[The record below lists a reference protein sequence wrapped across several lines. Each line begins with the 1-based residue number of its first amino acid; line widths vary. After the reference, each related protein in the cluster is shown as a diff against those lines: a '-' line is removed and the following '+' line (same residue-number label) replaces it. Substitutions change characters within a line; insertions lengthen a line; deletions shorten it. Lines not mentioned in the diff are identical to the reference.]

1 MAPYSEW
8 TGCGSGITKNCEW
21 LNAEKRETADP
32 YRQKQCKHRKKK
44 KKKVYSNKK
53 Q

>member
-1 MAPYSEW
+1 VDGLRERDNQELRMA
-8 TGCGSGITKNCEW
+8 
-21 LNAEKRETADP
+21 NAEKRETADP